1 MRFSSETTSISE
13 FSPCLMP
20 IRELFHFTVRRF
32 SGTGK
37 TPFGGFT
44 RADGR
49 VRDRAKPGAR
59 AHPREGPRGRARVV
73 FQLGRDRDPAE
84 RNVVSAVTG
93 ALFTH

>member
-1 MRFSSETTSISE
+1 MKPRQLVNYHKVECPYENWVILRLGDF
-13 FSPCLMP
+13 F
-20 IRELFHFTVRRF
+20 
-32 SGTGK
+32 GTGK
-37 TPFGGFT
+37 TPSGGFT

-73 FQLGRDRDPAE
+73 FQLGRDREPAE